1 VRASLRKVFHV
12 LGMACLGA
20 PFSALLPTYYLM
32 LSNESHM
39 VIVWEP
45 CIEILAAEVFILAYA
60 ALYYAYLLRI
70 FLRKLSAG
78 EELGW

>member
-1 VRASLRKVFHV
+1 
-12 LGMACLGA
+12 
-20 PFSALLPTYYLM
+20 
-32 LSNESHM
+32 M

-45 CIEILAAEVFILAYA
+45 CVLILALDGLVLAYA
-60 ALYYAYLLRI
+60 TLYYAYLLAR

>member
-1 VRASLRKVFHV
+1 
-12 LGMACLGA
+12 MACLGA

-32 LSNESHM
+32 VTNESHM

-45 CIEILAAEVFILAYA
+45 CVLILALDGLVLAYA
-60 ALYYAYLLRI
+60 ALYYAYLLAI

-78 EELGW
+78 GEPKR

>member
-1 VRASLRKVFHV
+1 
-12 LGMACLGA
+12 MACLGA
-20 PFSALLPTYYLM
+20 PLSALLPTYYLM
-32 LSNESHM
+32 LTNRDHM

-45 CIEILAAEVFILAYA
+45 CIIVLVLDGLVLAYA
-60 ALYYAYLLRI
+60 TLYYAYLLAI